1 MRPGKITQTAW
12 NRFIRKK
19 IHKERSGTLF
29 VPSPEENC
37 SGIPAGPDGAVIW
50 SDAAAVGDSPRT
62 VWYAALQAAG
72 NLAARGASPRGIS
85 LRILFPGDVPEN
97 MLSAAAEAAQ
107 DICGQTGTELTCF
120 HGEANSAVQR
130 TVALAVSAGTTF
142 CGGITG
148 GMSPGQEILLCGY
161 AGLEGTLRILDEA
174 EEELAGR
181 FVPGFLAQTRE
192 LWHELVMP
200 DQIAD
205 ICKERT
211 AGGEPMVSAVRQ
223 IGSGGIL
230 AALWEL
236 ADISGAGL
244 EVSMEAMA
252 LKQET
257 VEICEYYQINPYQMT
272 SAGSYLVATDHAE
285 ELMHVLEKAGVR
297 AGRLGIAKAQNA
309 RVITGGEE
317 KRYLD
322 RPAPDSLACWWEGR
336 PFKNNTDKQEG
347 IL

>member
-50 SDAAAVGDSPRT
+50 SDAAA
-62 VWYAALQAAG
+62 AALQAAG

-120 HGEANSAVQR
+120 QGEVSSAVQR

-148 GMSPGQEILLCGY
+148 GMSPGQEILFCGY